1 MLVSVESLLV
11 IVLVLTPGFIF
22 TVALRKSVAN
32 IDTSAI
38 RFVVM
43 TVATGTIVHCVTF
56 FWSARLLRA
65 YTEDPAILLDRS
77 VEVFFWSIVT
87 IFVVPL
93 FLGLLIGYLS
103 GTERVDSWLRIIG
116 FSYVQ
121 RLPSAW
127 DYVVGLKEGFYVR
140 VHLQDSNQIIG
151 GIYGT
156 SSFAADES
164 DAVDL
169 YLEEL
174 WEIDEDGEFVAPI
187 PTTRGVWIPR
197 HSAKYIEFLSG
208 EEIENGRANNEREAA
223 NPTETW
229 S

>member
-1 MLVSVESLLV
+1 VLVSVEALLV

-32 IDTSAI
+32 LDTSAI

-43 TVATGTIVHCVTF
+43 TVATGTIVHCVTY
-56 FWSARLLRA
+56 FWSARLLEA
-65 YTEDPAILLDRS
+65 YLDAPASLLDRS
-77 VEVFFWSIVT
+77 LEVFLWSIST

-93 FLGLLIGYLS
+93 TLGLLIGYLS
-103 GTERVDSWLRIIG
+103 GTDRVDAWLRLIG

-140 VHLQDSNQIIG
+140 VHLRDSDRIIG
-151 GIYGT
+151 GVYGT

-164 DAVDL
+164 EAVDL

-174 WEIDEDGEFVAPI
+174 WQINDAGEFVAPI

-197 HSAKYIEFLSG
+197 DSAQYIEFLSG
-208 EEIENGRANNEREAA
+208 EDLEDVEANNQ
-223 NPTETW
+223 
-229 S
+229 